1 MRHCPKKQTGIEM
14 AIDWTTIVV
23 TLLGLIGS
31 GGIGSLFALKYS
43 KRKART
49 EADSAANQ
57 EQAERIDLGDKYV
70 NQMLAMLEKLQTA
83 QEQNL
88 AMSKVSNY
96 ERKESWDAINK
107 KMEEIHDDLV
117 GVKGEVSSIVLYLNG
132 GYRRYKAEHP
142 ELISLSIEHDKTE
155 E

>member
-1 MRHCPKKQTGIEM
+1 MT
-14 AIDWTTIVV
+14 IDWTTVVV

-31 GGIGSLFALKYS
+31 GGIGSMIALKYL

-88 AMSKVSNY
+88 AMSKVNNY

-107 KMEEIHDDLV
+107 KMEEIHGDLAD
-117 GVKGEVSSIVLYLNG
+117 VKCEVSSIVQYLNG
-132 GYRRYKAEHP
+132 GYRQYKAEHP
-142 ELISLSIEHDKTE
+142 ELKSLGIYQDDNDNE
-155 E
+155 

>member
-1 MRHCPKKQTGIEM
+1 MV
-14 AIDWTTIVV
+14 IDWTTVVV
-23 TLLGLIGS
+23 TFLGLISS
-31 GGIGSLFALKYS
+31 GGIGSMIALKYL

-88 AMSKVSNY
+88 AMSKVNSY
-96 ERKESWDAINK
+96 ERKESWGAINK
-107 KMEEIHDDLV
+107 KMEEIHGDLAD
-117 GVKGEVSSIVLYLNG
+117 VKCEVSSIVQYLNG
-132 GYRRYKAEHP
+132 GYRQYKAEHP
-142 ELISLSIEHDKTE
+142 ELKLLGIE
-155 E
+155 

>member
-1 MRHCPKKQTGIEM
+1 M
-14 AIDWTTIVV
+14 AIDWTTVAV
-23 TLLGLIGS
+23 TFLGLISS
-31 GGIGSLFALKYS
+31 GGIGSLIALKYS

-88 AMSKVSNY
+88 AITKVNSY
-96 ERKESWDAINK
+96 ERKESLDAVSK
-107 KMEEIHDDLV
+107 KMEEIHDVVADV
-117 GVKGEVSSIVLYLNG
+117 NNEVSSIVQYLNG
-132 GYRRYKAEHP
+132 GYRQYKAEHP
-142 ELISLSIEHDKTE
+142 KLKSLGIDHDDTDNE
-155 E
+155 

>member
-1 MRHCPKKQTGIEM
+1 MT
-14 AIDWTTIVV
+14 IDWTTVVV

-31 GGIGSLFALKYS
+31 GGIGSMIALKYL

-88 AMSKVSNY
+88 AMSKVNSY
-96 ERKESWDAINK
+96 GMKESWDSVNK
-107 KMEEIHDDLV
+107 KMEEIHGDVSD
-117 GVKGEVSSIVLYLNG
+117 VKCEVSSIVQYLNG

-142 ELISLSIEHDKTE
+142 ELKSLGIYQDDNDNE
-155 E
+155 

>member
-1 MRHCPKKQTGIEM
+1 M
-14 AIDWTTIVV
+14 AIDWTTVVV
-23 TLLGLIGS
+23 TFLGLISS
-31 GGIGSLFALKYS
+31 GGIGSLIALKYS

-88 AMSKVSNY
+88 AMSKVNNY

-107 KMEEIHDDLV
+107 KMEEIHGDLAD
-117 GVKGEVSSIVLYLNG
+117 VKCEVSSIVQYLNG
-132 GYRRYKAEHP
+132 GYRQYKAEHP
-142 ELISLSIEHDKTE
+142 KLKSLGIYQDDNNNE
-155 E
+155 

>member
-1 MRHCPKKQTGIEM
+1 M
-14 AIDWTTIVV
+14 AIDWTTVVV
-23 TLLGLIGS
+23 TFLGLISS
-31 GGIGSLFALKYS
+31 GGIGSLIALKYS

-88 AMSKVSNY
+88 AMSKVNNY

-107 KMEEIHDDLV
+107 KMEEIHGDLAD
-117 GVKGEVSSIVLYLNG
+117 VKCEVSSIVQYLNG
-132 GYRRYKAEHP
+132 GYRQYKAEHP
-142 ELISLSIEHDKTE
+142 ELKSLGIYQDDNNNE
-155 E
+155 

>member
-1 MRHCPKKQTGIEM
+1 M
-14 AIDWTTIVV
+14 AIDWTTVVV
-23 TLLGLIGS
+23 TFLGLISS
-31 GGIGSLFALKYS
+31 GGIGSLIALKYS

-88 AMSKVSNY
+88 AMSKANSY
-96 ERKESWDAINK
+96 ERKESWDAVNK
-107 KMEEIHDDLV
+107 KMGEIHDDLAD
-117 GVKGEVSSIVLYLNG
+117 VKGEVSSIVQYLNG
-132 GYRRYKAEHP
+132 GYKQYKAEHP
-142 ELISLSIEHDKTE
+142 ELKSLEIDQDDNNNE
-155 E
+155 

>member
-1 MRHCPKKQTGIEM
+1 M
-14 AIDWTTIVV
+14 AIDWTTVVV
-23 TLLGLIGS
+23 TFLGLIS
-31 GGIGSLFALKYS
+31 SSGIGSLIALKYS

-88 AMSKVSNY
+88 AMSKVNNY

-107 KMEEIHDDLV
+107 KMEEIHGDVSD
-117 GVKGEVSSIVLYLNG
+117 VKCEVSSIVQYLNG
-132 GYRRYKAEHP
+132 GYKQYKAKHP
-142 ELISLSIEHDKTE
+142 ELKYLRIGQYDNDIKTE
-155 E
+155 G

>member
-1 MRHCPKKQTGIEM
+1 M
-14 AIDWTTIVV
+14 AIDWTTVVV
-23 TLLGLIGS
+23 TFLGLISS
-31 GGIGSLFALKYS
+31 GGIGSLIALKYS

-88 AMSKVSNY
+88 AITKVNSY
-96 ERKESWDAINK
+96 ERKESLDAVSK
-107 KMEEIHDDLV
+107 KMEEIHDVVADV
-117 GVKGEVSSIVLYLNG
+117 NSEVSSIVQYLNG
-132 GYRRYKAEHP
+132 GYRQYKAEHP
-142 ELISLSIEHDKTE
+142 KLKSLGIDHDYTDNK
-155 E
+155 

>member
-1 MRHCPKKQTGIEM
+1 MT
-14 AIDWTTIVV
+14 IDWTTVVV
-23 TLLGLIGS
+23 TFLGLIGS
-31 GGIGSLFALKYS
+31 GGIGSMIALKYL

-88 AMSKVSNY
+88 AMSKVNNY

-107 KMEEIHDDLV
+107 KMEEIHGDLAD
-117 GVKGEVSSIVLYLNG
+117 VKCEVSSIVQYLNG
-132 GYRRYKAEHP
+132 GYRQYKAEHP
-142 ELISLSIEHDKTE
+142 ELKSLGIYQDDNDNE
-155 E
+155 

>member
-1 MRHCPKKQTGIEM
+1 MT
-14 AIDWTTIVV
+14 IDWTTVVV

-31 GGIGSLFALKYS
+31 GGIGSMIALKYL

-70 NQMLAMLEKLQTA
+70 NQMLAMLEKLQTV

-88 AMSKVSNY
+88 AMSKVNSY
-96 ERKESWDAINK
+96 ERKESWGAINK
-107 KMEEIHDDLV
+107 KMEEIHGDLAD
-117 GVKGEVSSIVLYLNG
+117 VKCEVSSIVQYLNG
-132 GYRRYKAEHP
+132 GYRQYKAEHP
-142 ELISLSIEHDKTE
+142 ELKSLGIYQDDNNNE
-155 E
+155 

>member
-1 MRHCPKKQTGIEM
+1 M

-31 GGIGSLFALKYS
+31 GGIGSLVALKYS

-88 AMSKVSNY
+88 AMSKVNSY
-96 ERKESWDAINK
+96 ERKESWDAVNK
-107 KMEEIHDDLV
+107 KMGEIHGDLAE
-117 GVKGEVSSIVLYLNG
+117 VKGEVSSIVQYLNG
-132 GYRRYKAEHP
+132 GYRQYKAEHP
-142 ELISLSIEHDKTE
+142 ELKSIGIDQDDNDNE
-155 E
+155 

>member
-1 MRHCPKKQTGIEM
+1 M
-14 AIDWTTIVV
+14 AIDWTTVVV
-23 TLLGLIGS
+23 TFLGLISS
-31 GGIGSLFALKYS
+31 GGIGSLIALKHS

-70 NQMLAMLEKLQTA
+70 NPMLAMLEKLQTA

-88 AMSKVSNY
+88 AMSKVNNY

-107 KMEEIHDDLV
+107 KMEEIHGDLSD
-117 GVKGEVSSIVLYLNG
+117 VKGEVSSIVQYLNG
-132 GYRRYKAEHP
+132 GYRQYKAEHP
-142 ELISLSIEHDKTE
+142 ELKSLGIYQDDNNNE
-155 E
+155 

>member
-1 MRHCPKKQTGIEM
+1 MV
-14 AIDWTTIVV
+14 IDWTTVVV
-23 TLLGLIGS
+23 TFLGLISS
-31 GGIGSLFALKYS
+31 GGIGSMIALKHS

-88 AMSKVSNY
+88 AMSKVNNY

-107 KMEEIHDDLV
+107 KMEEIHGDLSD
-117 GVKGEVSSIVLYLNG
+117 VKGEVSSIVQYLTG
-132 GYRRYKAEHP
+132 GYRQYKAEHP
-142 ELISLSIEHDKTE
+142 GLKSLVICKDDKDKE
-155 E
+155 

>member
-1 MRHCPKKQTGIEM
+1 MI
-14 AIDWTTIVV
+14 
-23 TLLGLIGS
+23 
-31 GGIGSLFALKYS
+31 ALKYL

-88 AMSKVSNY
+88 AMSKVNSY
-96 ERKESWDAINK
+96 ERKESWGAINK
-107 KMEEIHDDLV
+107 KMEEIHGDLAD
-117 GVKGEVSSIVLYLNG
+117 VKCEVSSIVQYLNG

-142 ELISLSIEHDKTE
+142 ELKSLGIYQDDNDNE
-155 E
+155 

>member
-1 MRHCPKKQTGIEM
+1 M
-14 AIDWTTIVV
+14 AIDWTTVVV
-23 TLLGLIGS
+23 TFLGLISS
-31 GGIGSLFALKYS
+31 GGIGSLIALKYS

-88 AMSKVSNY
+88 AITKVNSY
-96 ERKESWDAINK
+96 ERKESLDAVSK
-107 KMEEIHDDLV
+107 KMEEIHDVVADV
-117 GVKGEVSSIVLYLNG
+117 NSEVSSIVQYLNG
-132 GYRRYKAEHP
+132 GYRQYKAEHP
-142 ELISLSIEHDKTE
+142 KLKSLGVDHDDTDNK
-155 E
+155 

>member
-1 MRHCPKKQTGIEM
+1 M
-14 AIDWTTIVV
+14 AIDWTTVVV
-23 TLLGLIGS
+23 TFLGLISS
-31 GGIGSLFALKYS
+31 GGIGSLIALKYS

-88 AMSKVSNY
+88 AMSKVNNY

-107 KMEEIHDDLV
+107 KMEEIHGDLSD
-117 GVKGEVSSIVLYLNG
+117 VKGEVSSIVQYLNG
-132 GYRRYKAEHP
+132 GYRQYKAEHP
-142 ELISLSIEHDKTE
+142 ELKSLGIYQDDNNNE
-155 E
+155 

>member
-1 MRHCPKKQTGIEM
+1 MI
-14 AIDWTTIVV
+14 IDWTTVVV
-23 TLLGLIGS
+23 TFLGLISS
-31 GGIGSLFALKYS
+31 GGIGSMIALKYS

-88 AMSKVSNY
+88 AMSKVNNY

-107 KMEEIHDDLV
+107 KMEEIHGDLSD
-117 GVKGEVSSIVLYLNG
+117 VKGEVSSIVQYLNG
-132 GYRRYKAEHP
+132 GYRQYKAEHP
-142 ELISLSIEHDKTE
+142 ELKSLGIYQDDNNNE
-155 E
+155 

>member
-1 MRHCPKKQTGIEM
+1 M
-14 AIDWTTIVV
+14 AIDWTTVVV
-23 TLLGLIGS
+23 TFLGLISS
-31 GGIGSLFALKYS
+31 GGIGSLIALKYS

-88 AMSKVSNY
+88 AITKVNSY
-96 ERKESWDAINK
+96 ERKESLDAVSK
-107 KMEEIHDDLV
+107 KMEEIHDVVADV
-117 GVKGEVSSIVLYLNG
+117 NSEVSSIVQYLNG
-132 GYRRYKAEHP
+132 GYRQYKAEHP
-142 ELISLSIEHDKTE
+142 KLKSLGIDHDDTDNK
-155 E
+155 

>member
-1 MRHCPKKQTGIEM
+1 M
-14 AIDWTTIVV
+14 AIDWTTVVV
-23 TLLGLIGS
+23 TFLGLISS
-31 GGIGSLFALKYS
+31 GGIGSLIALKYS

-88 AMSKVSNY
+88 AITKVNSY
-96 ERKESWDAINK
+96 ERKESLDAVSK
-107 KMEEIHDDLV
+107 KMEEIHDVVADV
-117 GVKGEVSSIVLYLNG
+117 NNEVSSIVQYLNG
-132 GYRRYKAEHP
+132 GYRQYKAEHP
-142 ELISLSIEHDKTE
+142 KLKSLGIDHDDNDNE
-155 E
+155 

>member
-1 MRHCPKKQTGIEM
+1 MV
-14 AIDWTTIVV
+14 IDWTTVVV
-23 TLLGLIGS
+23 TFLGLISS
-31 GGIGSLFALKYS
+31 GGIGSLIALKYS

-88 AMSKVSNY
+88 AMSKVNNY

-107 KMEEIHDDLV
+107 KMEEIHGDLAD
-117 GVKGEVSSIVLYLNG
+117 VKCEVSSIVQYLNG
-132 GYRRYKAEHP
+132 GYRQYKAEHP
-142 ELISLSIEHDKTE
+142 ELKSLGIYQDDNNNE
-155 E
+155 

>member
-1 MRHCPKKQTGIEM
+1 M

-23 TLLGLIGS
+23 TFLGLIGS
-31 GGIGSLFALKYS
+31 GGIGSLIALKYS

-70 NQMLAMLEKLQTA
+70 NQMLVMLEKLQTA

-88 AMSKVSNY
+88 AMSKVNTY
-96 ERKESWDAINK
+96 ETKESWDAVSN
-107 KMEEIHDDLV
+107 KMEEIHDVVAD
-117 GVKGEVSSIVLYLNG
+117 VKGEVSSIVQYLNG
-132 GYRRYKAEHP
+132 GYRQYKAEHP
-142 ELISLSIEHDKTE
+142 ELKSIGICQDDNDNE
-155 E
+155 

>member
-1 MRHCPKKQTGIEM
+1 MT
-14 AIDWTTIVV
+14 IDWTTVVV
-23 TLLGLIGS
+23 TFLGLIGS
-31 GGIGSLFALKYS
+31 GGIGSMIALKYL

-88 AMSKVSNY
+88 AMSKVNNS

-107 KMEEIHDDLV
+107 KMEEIHGDLAD
-117 GVKGEVSSIVLYLNG
+117 VKCEVSSIVQYLNG
-132 GYRRYKAEHP
+132 GYRQYKAEHP
-142 ELISLSIEHDKTE
+142 KLKSLGIYQDDNNNE
-155 E
+155 

>member
-1 MRHCPKKQTGIEM
+1 M
-14 AIDWTTIVV
+14 AIDWTTVVV
-23 TLLGLIGS
+23 TFLGLISS
-31 GGIGSLFALKYS
+31 GGIGSLIALKYS

-88 AMSKVSNY
+88 AITKVNSY
-96 ERKESWDAINK
+96 ERKESLDAVSK
-107 KMEEIHDDLV
+107 KMEEIHDVVAD
-117 GVKGEVSSIVLYLNG
+117 VKGEVSSIVLYLNG
-132 GYRRYKAEHP
+132 GYRQYKAEHP
-142 ELISLSIEHDKTE
+142 KLKSLGIDHDDTDNK
-155 E
+155 